1 MVPLDERILE
11 ILQSEGWSAPD
22 YITRK
27 VSLFASVGRV
37 RERCRMLAKIE
48 MIEPLTKHRDHYEIA
63 GRGLR
68 YLNGQLDAGELPRP
82 SPSPRLLPRW

>member
-11 ILQSEGWSAPD
+11 ILRKEGWSAPD

-27 VSLFASVGRV
+27 VSLFASIGRV
-37 RERCRMLAKIE
+37 RERCRMLAKVE
-48 MIEPLTKHRDHYEIA
+48 MIEPLSKQLDHYEIA
-63 GRGLR
+63 GRGIR
-68 YLNGQLDAGELPRP
+68 YLDGQLDAGTLPKP